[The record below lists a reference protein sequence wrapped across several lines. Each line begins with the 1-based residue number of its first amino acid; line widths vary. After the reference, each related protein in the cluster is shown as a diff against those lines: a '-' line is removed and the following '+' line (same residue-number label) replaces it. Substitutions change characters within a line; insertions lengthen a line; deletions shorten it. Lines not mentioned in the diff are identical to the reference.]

1 MYRRK
6 VEEHTG
12 QNFVLKTTKIIYK
25 IIKTLNLKNSDNTLK
40 AGEWIWPNAILESN
54 NEDNNKNNI

>member
-25 IIKTLNLKNSDNTLK
+25 IIKTLNLKNSDYTLK
-40 AGEWIWPNAILESN
+40 AVEWIWPNAILESN